1 MISLTRY
8 RLVLASPALA
18 YFFAA
23 SIIGRLPIGMSGL
36 SILLLVQSASGSFA
50 TGGAATGSFVS
61 GLACTAPVLGRII
74 DRYGPWAVLVTTAL
88 LFPAWLVA
96 LVAAV
101 TAETSLLTL
110 ALCAAAAGACFP
122 PITVCV
128 RTLLRQRFGDDPL
141 LTTAYSLDSV
151 LIETI
156 FIIGPMLVALFVA
169 VASPRFAIWFAAA
182 CGFVGPL
189 LFLRSGTLRQWRI
202 EVRTLGSLLG
212 PLAEKRFVAL
222 IVIVVCY
229 AIAFGLTEL
238 GATAHANESGRPALA
253 GVFLGLMSA
262 GSAFGGLAYGSA
274 HWHAPLLRQ
283 FSATL
288 AIMGAGL
295 LALAA
300 PWSPLVFSVLCIFAG
315 VVMAP
320 ALIIQSMIVAKTAK
334 PEHTTEAFTWSS
346 SALLAGVGLGMAFG
360 GALVEIWH
368 SPASFAAAGA
378 AALIA
383 ASGGLWLSRR

>member
-1 MISLTRY
+1 MISLSKY
-8 RLVLASPALA
+8 RAVLASPGLG
-18 YFFAA
+18 YLFAA

-36 SILLLVQSASGSFA
+36 SILLLVQGASGSFA
-50 TGGAATGSFVS
+50 TAGMATGSFVA
-61 GLACTAPVLGRII
+61 GLACVAPALGRII
-74 DRYGPWAVLVTTAL
+74 DRYGPWAVLITSAV
-88 LFPAWLVA
+88 LFPASLVA

-101 TAETSLLTL
+101 AAGTSGL
-110 ALCAAAAGACFP
+110 AVALFAAAAGACFP

-128 RTLLRQRFGDDPL
+128 RTFLRQRLGDEAL

-156 FIIGPMLVALFVA
+156 FIAGPLLVALFVA
-169 VASPRFAIWFAAA
+169 LLSPKFAIWFAAA
-182 CGFVGPL
+182 CGFAGVF
-189 LFLRSGTLRQWRI
+189 LFLRSGALRQWRI
-202 EVRTLGSLLG
+202 EARTHGTLLG
-212 PLAEKRFVAL
+212 PLAQMRFVAL
-222 IVIVVCY
+222 TSIVLCY

-238 GATAHANESGRPALA
+238 GATAYANEGGRPALA
-253 GVFLGLMSA
+253 GVLLGLMSF

-295 LALAA
+295 LLLAA
-300 PWSPLVFSVLCIFAG
+300 PWSQFVFSVLCIFAG

-320 ALIIQSMIVAKTAK
+320 ALIIQSMLVAKIAK

-346 SALLAGVGLGMAFG
+346 SALLAGVGLGMALG
-360 GALVEIWH
+360 GILVETWR
-368 SPASFAAAGA
+368 SPAPFAAAGT

-383 ASGGLWLSRR
+383 ATGAFWLSRR

>member
-1 MISLTRY
+1 MISLTKY
-8 RLVLASPALA
+8 KAVFASPGLG
-18 YFFAA
+18 YLFAA

-36 SILLLVQSASGSFA
+36 SILLLVQSVSGSFA
-50 TGGAATGSFVS
+50 TGGVATGCFVA
-61 GLACTAPVLGRII
+61 GLALVAPILGRII
-74 DRYGPWAVLVTTAL
+74 DRYGPWTVLPTSAI
-88 LFPAWLVA
+88 LFPASLVA

-101 TAETSLLTL
+101 SSGSSPLTV
-110 ALCAAAAGACFP
+110 AMCAAIAGACFP

-128 RTLLRQRFGDDPL
+128 RTFLRQRLGDDPL
-141 LTTAYSLDSV
+141 LTAAYSLDSV

-156 FIIGPMLVALFVA
+156 FIVGPMLVALFVA
-169 VASPRFAIWFAAA
+169 VASPKVAIWFAAA
-182 CGFVGPL
+182 CGFAGAF
-189 LFLRSGTLRQWRI
+189 LFLRSPTLRQWRI
-202 EVRTLGSLLG
+202 EPRMHATLLG
-212 PLAEKRFVAL
+212 PLARRRFVAL
-222 IVIVVCY
+222 IIIVVCY

-238 GATAHANESGRPALA
+238 GATAYANEAGRPALA

-295 LALAA
+295 LLLAA
-300 PWSPLVFSVLCIFAG
+300 PWSQLVFSVLCIFAG

-320 ALIIQSMIVAKTAK
+320 ALIIQSMLVAKIAK

-360 GALVEIWH
+360 GVLVESWR
-368 SPASFAAAGA
+368 SPASFATAGT

-383 ASGGLWLSRR
+383 ASSALWLSRR